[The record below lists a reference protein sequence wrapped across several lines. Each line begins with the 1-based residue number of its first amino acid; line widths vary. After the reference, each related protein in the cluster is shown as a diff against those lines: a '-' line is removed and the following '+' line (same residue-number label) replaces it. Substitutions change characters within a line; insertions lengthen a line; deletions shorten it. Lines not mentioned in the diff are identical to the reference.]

1 MKPTLNEQLARMQ
14 TLAGIITENQSNP
27 LLTLI
32 NDYADYTLT
41 ADQGYGTVNI
51 DGKEMNQT
59 KYAALQLEKI
69 KPEIIKLKGEQYF
82 EDVYDCAQLK
92 AFNDEYSGEDLT
104 DELEAAAIKLG
115 FSLEDLT

>member
-14 TLAGIITENQSNP
+14 KLAGIITENQSNP

-32 NDYADYTLT
+32 NDYVDYTYA
-41 ADQGYGTVNI
+41 ADQGYGTVNVG
-51 DGKEMNQT
+51 DEEMNQT

-82 EDVYDCAQLK
+82 EDVEEFASLFTV
-92 AFNDEYSGEDLT
+92 AEEYSGENLT
-104 DELEAAAIKLG
+104 DELEAAANKLG
-115 FSLEDLT
+115 FSLEDLR